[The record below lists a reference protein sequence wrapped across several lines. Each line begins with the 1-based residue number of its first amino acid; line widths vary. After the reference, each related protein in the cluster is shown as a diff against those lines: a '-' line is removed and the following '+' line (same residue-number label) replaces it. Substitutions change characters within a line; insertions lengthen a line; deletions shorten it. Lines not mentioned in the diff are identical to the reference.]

1 LKALPDGFT
10 SFYQYK
16 KESKM
21 LFARGAFFGNVFF
34 GVTLLLALP
43 SFLTGQSEK
52 CSDSDLVAVLQPT
65 DQAYSMAMELA
76 ETLQAEGFII
86 KCMLRSKMEGAFEG
100 QYGAALFRTNRGDF
114 EAMFLSKQKTFEK
127 MKVLERRENGWYF
140 YSFEG
145 DPNPRSLSRMESPRR
160 KYFVKHAHLLLL
172 TSNDLLAE
180 DLRQAVSK
188 H

>member
-1 LKALPDGFT
+1 
-10 SFYQYK
+10 
-16 KESKM
+16 M
-21 LFARGAFFGNVFF
+21 LFARSTFFGNVFF

-76 ETLQAEGFII
+76 KTLQAEGFII
-86 KCMLRSKMEGAFEG
+86 KCMLRSKMEGEFEG
-100 QYGAALFRTNRGDF
+100 QDGAALFRTNRGDF
-114 EAMFLSKQKTFEK
+114 EAMFMPKQKTFEK
-127 MKVLERRENGWYF
+127 MKVLERQENGWYV

-145 DPNPRSLSRMESPRR
+145 NPKPRSLGRQGPRR
-160 KYFVKHAHLLLL
+160 EYFVKHAHLLLE
-172 TSNDLLAE
+172 TSDALLAE

-188 H
+188 